1 MRGYVG
7 MTAKEVAD
15 FLATANSD
23 LNQLFA
29 PTPDFASAHP
39 DLSEEEAEFLLTMLA
54 AEDAVELAANQEEG
68 APCVLAFEIPSQLIA
83 DMAEFEIII
92 SAPLSWEFLQ
102 CLFTVTTLVDNDLD
116 LAWFAPEEIAL
127 LLPEWMR

>member
-39 DLSEEEAEFLLTMLA
+39 DLSEEEA
-54 AEDAVELAANQEEG
+54 
-68 APCVLAFEIPSQLIA
+68 
-83 DMAEFEIII
+83 
-92 SAPLSWEFLQ
+92 
-102 CLFTVTTLVDNDLD
+102 
-116 LAWFAPEEIAL
+116 
-127 LLPEWMR
+127 

>member
-1 MRGYVG
+1 MRGYVA

-23 LNQLFA
+23 LTQLFA
-29 PTPDFASAHP
+29 PTPGFASAHP
-39 DLSEEEAEFLLTMLA
+39 DLGDEEAEYLLTMLA
-54 AEDAVELAANQEEG
+54 AEEAVELAADQEEG
-68 APCVLAFEIPSQLIA
+68 LPCVLAFEIPSQLIA
-83 DMAEFEIII
+83 DMVEYEITV

-102 CLFTVTTLVDNDLD
+102 CLFTVTMREDSDLD
-116 LAWFAPEEIAL
+116 LAWFAPEEIPH

>member
-1 MRGYVG
+1 M
-7 MTAKEVAD
+7 
-15 FLATANSD
+15 
-23 LNQLFA
+23 
-29 PTPDFASAHP
+29 
-39 DLSEEEAEFLLTMLA
+39 
-54 AEDAVELAANQEEG
+54 
-68 APCVLAFEIPSQLIA
+68 LAFEIPSQLIA

-92 SAPLSWEFLQ
+92 SAPLSWEVLQ